1 MRGSRRATPGPVHER
16 RLPGEARPRTEGL
29 LDPQQP
35 VVLRDPLAPASG
47 TGLEMS
53 GTDGDGEIGERGV
66 LRLAGTMRHEDA
78 VARAPGH
85 RDRLERFGD
94 RADLVELDEDGVR
107 PLSFT
112 PRAMI
117 SGFVQKMS
125 SPTSSTFRPSLSV
138 RLFQPP
144 QSFSASPS
152 SRRTIGYREI
162 QSSHREVISS
172 EVFESPPDFVNR

>member
-53 GTDGDGEIGERGV
+53 GTDGDGEIG
-66 LRLAGTMRHEDA
+66 
-78 VARAPGH
+78 
-85 RDRLERFGD
+85 D

-107 PLSFT
+107 HAFLHTAGDDLRVRTEDVVADELDLPSE
-112 PRAMI
+112 P
-117 SGFVQKMS
+117 
-125 SPTSSTFRPSLSV
+125 FRQALPAAPVVLGEPV
-138 RLFQPP
+138 LEEDDRIPGDPVLP
-144 QSFSASPS
+144 Q
-152 SRRTIGYREI
+152 
-162 QSSHREVISS
+162 
-172 EVFESPPDFVNR
+172 